1 LELRTTFNIE
11 PSADKI
17 TYSDP
22 VLFLGSCFATSIGR
36 KLEKGRIPVMINPT
50 GAVYNPVSV
59 SNLIESIIACRQ
71 LTEDDLYFHDSN
83 WISFSH
89 YTDFCDENPALLLEK
104 INKRTREASGFIGR
118 AGFLFITFGTARI
131 FRLKETGKIVSNCH
145 KVPPAMFQR
154 DLLTIDSIVNLW
166 SDQLNRLHSL
176 FPQLKIVFT
185 VSPVR
190 HLKDGAHGN
199 QISKAVLL
207 LAVEELLNHPSKPQ
221 YFPAYELLM
230 DDLRDYRFY
239 SDDMLHPSP
248 AAVDYIWE
256 AFASCYIENKT
267 LDLIHEVTN
276 ITNACEHRFNTGS
289 DSKRA
294 GFAETMISK
303 ITMTSKKLPSIDF
316 TEELEYFRSLL

>member
-17 TYSDP
+17 TYSVP
-22 VLFLGSCFATSIGR
+22 VMFVGSCFATSIGR
-36 KLEKGRIPVMINPT
+36 KLEKGRMPVMINPT

-59 SNLIESIIACRQ
+59 SHLIGSIVGGHDF
-71 LTEDDLYFHDSN
+71 TEDDLYFHDGS
-83 WISFSH
+83 WISFNH
-89 YTDFCDENPALLLEK
+89 YTDFCNEDPVLLLEK
-104 INKRTREASGFIGR
+104 MNKRTTEALDFIGR

-131 FRLKETGKIVSNCH
+131 FRFKETGKIVSNCH

-154 DLLTIDSIVNLW
+154 ELLTINTIVELW
-166 SDQLNRLHSL
+166 TDQLNRLHSL

-207 LAVEELLNHPSKPQ
+207 LAIEELLNHPSKPH

-239 SDDMLHPSP
+239 GEDMLHPS
-248 AAVDYIWE
+248 AAAIDYIWE
-256 AFASCYIENKT
+256 AFASCYIESKT
-267 LDLIHEVTN
+267 LDLIQEVTN
-276 ITNACEHRFNTGS
+276 ITNACDHRFNTS
-289 DSKRA
+289 SLSKRA
-294 GFAETMISK
+294 GFAETMIRK
-303 ITMTSKKLPSIDF
+303 ITMTSNKLPSVDF
-316 TEELEYFRSLL
+316 KGELEYFRSLL